1 MQIHIHSPRCIHG
14 LEMVDL
20 RPWKRHPGKNA
31 KIPDGCSGAYEEVK
45 KDTAGIGFDLVFS

>member
-1 MQIHIHSPRCIHG
+1 
-14 LEMVDL
+14 MVDL